1 MTAAWNPSEA
11 QLAQLELLRK
21 AGAFSADTAVGP
33 RAGGEKNVHVNGVM
47 LGVALA
53 PKGLVVPVKIPAR
66 YGEPAQTRY
75 WITSDGLK
83 VLERSGR

>member
-1 MTAAWNPSEA
+1 MKPWTPSDA
-11 QLAQLELLRK
+11 QLGQLELLRK
-21 AGAFSADTAVGP
+21 HGALSEETAVGP
-33 RAGGEKNVHVNGVM
+33 RAGGQKNVHVNGVM

-53 PKGLVVPVKIPAR
+53 PKGLVVPVKLPAR

>member
-1 MTAAWNPSEA
+1 MKPWTPSDA

-21 AGAFSADTAVGP
+21 AGAVSKETAVGP
-33 RAGGEKNVHVNGVM
+33 RAYGHKHVKVNGVM

-53 PKGLVVPVKIPAR
+53 PKGLVVPEKLKAWN
-66 YGEPAQTRY
+66 GEPAQTRY

-83 VLERSGR
+83 LLERSGR

>member
-1 MTAAWNPSEA
+1 MKPWTPSEA
-11 QLAQLELLRK
+11 QLAQLELLRS
-21 AGAFSADTAVGP
+21 AGAVSPQTAVGT
-33 RAGGEKNVHVNGVM
+33 RAYGSRYAKVNGVM

-53 PKGLVVPVKIPAR
+53 PKGLVVPIKIKAQ

-83 VLERSGR
+83 LLDRSGR